1 MNTEEDLNKL
11 SKEELVKL
19 NLEMQEQ
26 MVSTW
31 ERLMAN
37 NHKKFS
43 KSSEQIHPDQLSLFD
58 EAEATVELATEEELA
73 EVEALS
79 KEKNKKKS
87 KTSVKATI
95 DLSKLPEKVIHHNLK
110 DKTCDICGE
119 TMSELKPTIVKELVY
134 KPAKYTVIKHVV
146 HNYVCQKCSLDSDS
160 IVTKSADSG
169 VVRILNKSVASSE
182 LLAQIIYNKY
192 ALHLPLYR
200 QERDFNQNGFTIS
213 RQVISNWV
221 IKTSEQYFKPIF
233 DAMWEDARNL
243 KYKHMDETTVV
254 VIEDK
259 KQEGRSKSYEWV
271 LVSGRT
277 EQKQMA
283 LYFYN
288 NSREHGF
295 VDYILGENATGF
307 VMSDGY
313 EAYRKG
319 KFVNVGCLAHVRRMF
334 YEACTVDSDFKK
346 FEKAKTN
353 AERLEILNNNPSL
366 NTLVKALSYIGRLF
380 DLDAQQENRAEMKID
395 ANKVMDEF
403 FACLDEVKTKFSSK
417 GLANKAI
424 NYTLNAEEYIRNYLL
439 DENLEISNNRAER
452 AIKPFVIGRKNC
464 LFSNTKRGAKDSSI
478 LYSIIESAK
487 LNNLNALEY
496 LNYCLKYLAKN
507 GINDDNIHAVLPY
520 SDKLPKELYLNKN
533 PN

>member
-1 MNTEEDLNKL
+1 
-11 SKEELVKL
+11 
-19 NLEMQEQ
+19 
-26 MVSTW
+26 
-31 ERLMAN
+31 
-37 NHKKFS
+37 
-43 KSSEQIHPDQLSLFD
+43 
-58 EAEATVELATEEELA
+58 
-73 EVEALS
+73 
-79 KEKNKKKS
+79 
-87 KTSVKATI
+87 
-95 DLSKLPEKVIHHNLK
+95 
-110 DKTCDICGE
+110 
-119 TMSELKPTIVKELVY
+119 
-134 KPAKYTVIKHVV
+134 
-146 HNYVCQKCSLDSDS
+146 
-160 IVTKSADSG
+160 
-169 VVRILNKSVASSE
+169 
-182 LLAQIIYNKY
+182 
-192 ALHLPLYR
+192 
-200 QERDFNQNGFTIS
+200 
-213 RQVISNWV
+213 V

-366 NTLVKALSYIGRLF
+366 NTLVKALSYIGHLF

-403 FACLDEVKTKFSSK
+403 FTYLDEVKTKFSSK

-496 LNYCLKYLAKN
+496 LNYCLKYLATN
-507 GINDDNIHAVLPY
+507 GINDDNIQALLPY
-520 SDKLPKELYLNKN
+520 SDKLPKELYLNNN